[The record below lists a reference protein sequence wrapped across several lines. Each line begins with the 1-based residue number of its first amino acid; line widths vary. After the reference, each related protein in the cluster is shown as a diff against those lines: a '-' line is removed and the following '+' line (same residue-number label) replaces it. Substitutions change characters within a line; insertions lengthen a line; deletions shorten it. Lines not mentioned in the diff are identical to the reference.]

1 MRLEVKTDNQIFL
14 NRISSVLVL
23 SGILFFAAVFVNISL
38 KISTISKYYQINY
51 RCKLLF
57 VEKSSFNFKKLSRL
71 TKLTNKQK
79 IWDFCKEI
87 Q

>member
-14 NRISSVLVL
+14 NRISYVLLL
-23 SGILFFAAVFVNISL
+23 SGMFFFAALFVNTSL
-38 KISTISKYYQINY
+38 KLSTISKYYQINY

-57 VEKSSFNFKKLSRL
+57 VEKTSFNFKKLSRL
-71 TKLTNKQK
+71 TKLSNKQR

-87 Q
+87 K